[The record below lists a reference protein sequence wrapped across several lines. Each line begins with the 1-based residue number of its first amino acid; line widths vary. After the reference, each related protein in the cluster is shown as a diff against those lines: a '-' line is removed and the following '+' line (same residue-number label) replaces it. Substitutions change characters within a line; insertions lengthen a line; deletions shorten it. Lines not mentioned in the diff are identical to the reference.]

1 MHRLLASVVN
11 CTQGYTMTLDLDKTI
26 FGSQFAGLGNS
37 QNVTPNPTFAY
48 TGEMLAG
55 GQIKTIGTVTA
66 LLNNANSITS
76 VQVNLGLRETEWRPV
91 EGYMQKTFDSGGF
104 DNHDVIITTRYTG
117 RLLTITMIV
126 ADDTGLSNLIAP
138 INFEYRINTY
148 AAPFA
153 S

>member
-1 MHRLLASVVN
+1 
-11 CTQGYTMTLDLDKTI
+11 MTIDLNKTI

-37 QNVTPNPTFAY
+37 QNVTPNPTFIY
-48 TGEMLAG
+48 PGETLSG

-66 LLNNANSITS
+66 LLDNSEAITS
-76 VQVNLGLRETEWRPV
+76 VQVNLGLRETVWRPV
-91 EGYMQKTFDSGGF
+91 DGYMQKTFRPMGT
-104 DNHDVIITTRYTG
+104 DNHDVVIATRYTG
-117 RLLTITMIV
+117 QLLTITMIV
-126 ADDTGLSNLIAP
+126 ADDTGLSNAIAP

>member
-1 MHRLLASVVN
+1 
-11 CTQGYTMTLDLDKTI
+11 MTINLDKTI

-48 TGEMLAG
+48 G
-55 GQIKTIGTVTA
+55 GQVLAANAIATIGTVTA

-76 VQVNLGLRETEWRPV
+76 VQVNLGLRESVWRPV
-91 EGYMQKTFDSGGF
+91 DGYMQKTFGGS
-104 DNHDVIITTRYTG
+104 NHDVIITTKYTG
-117 RLLTITMIV
+117 RLLTITMMV
-126 ADDTGLSNLIAP
+126 ADDTGVPNAIPA

-148 AAPFA
+148 AAPFTA